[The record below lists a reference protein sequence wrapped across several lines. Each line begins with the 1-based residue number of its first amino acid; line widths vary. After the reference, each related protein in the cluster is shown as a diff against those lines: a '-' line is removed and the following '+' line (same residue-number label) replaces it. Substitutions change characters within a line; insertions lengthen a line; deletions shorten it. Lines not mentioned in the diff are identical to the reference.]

1 MLTSSICFDILEL
14 SYRKHLVVKGVKN
27 MATYNKKIE
36 LKRVNMNLPS
46 NLVQRVEDYALSLGV
61 NSTNA
66 YIFLLN
72 QALDYKDT
80 MSNLPLLM
88 DVITNINA
96 IERNDKE
103 TEEDK

>member
-1 MLTSSICFDILEL
+1 
-14 SYRKHLVVKGVKN
+14 

-103 TEEDK
+103 IEEDK

>member
-1 MLTSSICFDILEL
+1 
-14 SYRKHLVVKGVKN
+14 

-36 LKRVNMNLPS
+36 LKRVNINLPS

-80 MSNLPLLM
+80 MSNLPILM
-88 DVITNINA
+88 DVINNLKV
-96 IERNDKE
+96 IEENDTG
-103 TEEDK
+103 TEEDN

>member
-1 MLTSSICFDILEL
+1 
-14 SYRKHLVVKGVKN
+14 

-36 LKRVNMNLPS
+36 LKRVNINLPS

-88 DVITNINA
+88 DVINNLKV
-96 IERNDKE
+96 IEENDTE

>member
-1 MLTSSICFDILEL
+1 
-14 SYRKHLVVKGVKN
+14 

>member
-1 MLTSSICFDILEL
+1 
-14 SYRKHLVVKGVKN
+14 

-36 LKRVNMNLPS
+36 LKRVNINLPS

-80 MSNLPLLM
+80 MSNLPILM
-88 DVITNINA
+88 DVINNLKV
-96 IERNDKE
+96 IEGNDTE

>member
-1 MLTSSICFDILEL
+1 
-14 SYRKHLVVKGVKN
+14 

-36 LKRVNMNLPS
+36 LKRVNINLPS

-80 MSNLPLLM
+80 MSNLPILM
-88 DVITNINA
+88 DVINNLKV
-96 IERNDKE
+96 IEENDTE